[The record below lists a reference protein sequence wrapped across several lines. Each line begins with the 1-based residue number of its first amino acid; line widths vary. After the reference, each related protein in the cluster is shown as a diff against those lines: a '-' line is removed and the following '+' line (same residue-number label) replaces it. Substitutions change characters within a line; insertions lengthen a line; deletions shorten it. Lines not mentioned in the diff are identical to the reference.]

1 MHVFYVLAV
10 YSVIVILCFG
20 GGFAAGRVKNLEKL
34 KIFHDHI
41 NAIEAVIGNDA
52 NVASSKIRAL
62 IDALRKKL

>member
-10 YSVIVILCFG
+10 YSFIVVLSFA

-41 NAIEAVIGNDA
+41 NAIEAVLGNDA